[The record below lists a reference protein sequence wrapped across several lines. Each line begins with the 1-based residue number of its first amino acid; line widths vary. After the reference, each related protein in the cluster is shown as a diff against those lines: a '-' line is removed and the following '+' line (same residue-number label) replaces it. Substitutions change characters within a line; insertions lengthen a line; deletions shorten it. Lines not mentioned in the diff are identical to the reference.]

1 MVRVNDKFCRAYFTP
16 WITKIIILIRLC
28 SGCIRLFALWLPY
41 ISLLSVI
48 VMTKKRPIYI
58 PFAGPALLEAP
69 LLNKGSAFSQR
80 ERQQFNLE
88 GLLPYKI
95 ETIEEQEARVYHQL
109 CSFQTPIDKHI
120 YLRNIQD
127 TNETAYFRLVT
138 DHLTEIMPLIY
149 TPTVGLACQQFSKIY
164 RRKRGLFISYPDR
177 DRIEDM
183 LQNATKQNVKVI
195 VVTDG
200 ERILGLGDQGI
211 GGMGIPIGK
220 LALYTAC
227 GGISPAY
234 TLPVTLD
241 VGTNNAALLDDPMY
255 MGWRH
260 PRITGD
266 DYYEFVDEFIQ
277 AVKVRWPNVLL
288 QFEDFAQDHATPL
301 LTRYRNQLCCFN
313 DDIQGTAAVAVGT
326 LMSACLAKGEKL
338 RDQRIV
344 FAGAGSAGCGIA
356 DQIIKHM
363 IAEGATESDA
373 RNRIFLLS
381 KDGLLQENSP
391 GLFEFQI
398 PFCTPDTVV
407 NTWKLTRP
415 HNDGPI
421 NLLDVVTNTMP
432 TVLIGV
438 SGQAGL
444 FTKAIVETMLL
455 HCDRPLILP
464 LSNPTSQA
472 EAQPVDLLRWSGGRV
487 LVATG
492 SPFPPVDMGDETVE
506 IAQCNNSYIF
516 PGVGLGVIT
525 AKAARIT
532 DNMMM
537 AASKALASASP
548 IAQTGNGALL
558 PSLETIRAVS
568 RLIAKAV
575 VIQAI
580 ADEVALPIP
589 DDIIEEKI
597 EKNFWEPEYREYRRT
612 SF

>member
-1 MVRVNDKFCRAYFTP
+1 MA
-16 WITKIIILIRLC
+16 
-28 SGCIRLFALWLPY
+28 
-41 ISLLSVI
+41 
-48 VMTKKRPIYI
+48 KKRPIYI

-69 LLNKGSAFSQR
+69 LLNKGSAFTER

-88 GLLPYKI
+88 GLLPYNI
-95 ETIEEQEARVYHQL
+95 ETIEEQEARVYQQL
-109 CSFQTPIDKHI
+109 CSFESPIDKHI
-120 YLRNIQD
+120 FLRNIQD
-127 TNETAYFRLVT
+127 TNETVYFRLVA

-177 DRIEDM
+177 ARIDDM

-241 VGTNNAALLDDPMY
+241 LGTNNEALLNDPMY

-260 PRITGD
+260 KRITGD
-266 DYYEFVDEFIQ
+266 EYYQFVDEFIQ

-288 QFEDFAQDHATPL
+288 QFEDFAQHHATPL
-301 LTRYRNQLCCFN
+301 LNRYRDQLCCFN

-326 LMSACLAKGEKL
+326 LMAACLAKGEQLK
-338 RDQRIV
+338 DQRIV

-356 DQIIKHM
+356 DQIVKQM
-363 IAEGATESDA
+363 MAEGASYSDA
-373 RNRIFLLS
+373 QSRIFLMS
-381 KDGLLQENSP
+381 RDGLLQTNST
-391 GLFEFQI
+391 GLFDFQI
-398 PFCTPDTVV
+398 PFCTPDEVV
-407 NTWKLTRP
+407 ATWKSVSAST
-415 HNDGPI
+415 DGRLS
-421 NLLDVVTNTMP
+421 LLDVVANTHP

-444 FTKAIVETMLL
+444 FTKAIVETMLV
-455 HCDRPLILP
+455 HCEYPLILP
-464 LSNPTSQA
+464 LSNPTSQV
-472 EAQPVDLLRWSGGRV
+472 EAQPVDILRWSAGKAM
-487 LVATG
+487 VATG
-492 SPFPPVDMGDETVE
+492 SPFPPVDMGGRIVD

-516 PGVGLGVIT
+516 PGVGLGVIV
-525 AKAARIT
+525 AKATRIT
-532 DNMMM
+532 NNMMM
-537 AASKALASASP
+537 AASKALAGASP
-548 IAQTGNGALL
+548 LATEGTGALL
-558 PSLETIRAVS
+558 PLLDDIRSVS
-568 RLIAKAV
+568 KLIAKAV
-575 VIQAI
+575 ILQAI
-580 ADEVALPIP
+580 EDGVALPIP
-589 DDIIEEKI
+589 IELIDEKI
-597 EKNFWEPEYREYRRT
+597 NKNFWEPEYREYRRT

>member
-1 MVRVNDKFCRAYFTP
+1 MVVYVNLRY
-16 WITKIIILIRLC
+16 
-28 SGCIRLFALWLPY
+28 GCY
-41 ISLLSVI
+41 TSLSYV
-48 VMTKKRPIYI
+48 VGMTKKRPIYI

-138 DHLTEIMPLIY
+138 DHLPEIMPLIY

-241 VGTNNAALLDDPMY
+241 IGTNNAALLDDPMY

-266 DYYEFVDEFIQ
+266 EYYEFVDEFIQ
-277 AVKVRWPNVLL
+277 AVKTRWPNVLL

-301 LTRYRNQLCCFN
+301 LKRYRDQLCCFN
-313 DDIQGTAAVAVGT
+313 DDIQGTASVAVGT
-326 LMSACLAKGEKL
+326 LISACLAKNEKL
-338 RDQRIV
+338 SDQTIV

-356 DQIIKHM
+356 AQIVRQM
-363 IAEGATESDA
+363 VAEGLSETEA
-373 RNRIFLLS
+373 RGKIFLLS
-381 KDGLLQENSP
+381 KDGLLRENSP

-398 PFCTPDTVV
+398 QFCTPDSVV
-407 NTWKLTRP
+407 NNWVLNSA
-415 HNDGPI
+415 HSEEPI
-421 NLLDVVTNTMP
+421 NLLDVISNVNP
-432 TVLIGV
+432 SVLIGV

-444 FTKAIVETMLL
+444 FSKTIVQTMQAG
-455 HCDRPLILP
+455 CERPIILP

-472 EAQPVDLLRWSGGRV
+472 EAQPSDLLRWTSGKAMI
-487 LVATG
+487 ATG
-492 SPFPPVDMGDETVE
+492 SPFPAVDMGDHEVE

-525 AKAARIT
+525 SRASRIT
-532 DNMMM
+532 DGMMM
-537 AASKALASASP
+537 AASKALADASP
-548 IAQTGNGALL
+548 IAQKPMGALL
-558 PSLETIRAVS
+558 PPLETIRTVS
-568 RLIAKAV
+568 KLIARAV
-575 VIQAI
+575 IIQAI
-580 ADEVALPIP
+580 SDGVALPIP
-589 DDIIEEKI
+589 EELIDTKI
-597 EKNFWEPEYREYRRT
+597 NQNFWEPEYREYRRT